1 MSSIPKT
8 TEVSSP
14 FSKNSKMTRSPTKE
28 TNGENGAT
36 KASPKVT
43 KPRKSSVTEM
53 LKDER
58 GNLTH
63 IEYAMKVARELT
75 EFVNSKTNIHG
86 DAKILAMK
94 VERAI
99 CEVAKELEKSKADDK
114 KMQKRP
120 RSSPE
125 ITETPTISKRAK
137 GQETPRAPAGG
148 AWQVVPTRRKEATLK
163 PKNPLKTGDTKRVR
177 PKADAILI
185 GVKEGTQYAD
195 VLKKMREAP
204 DLKKLGEAV
213 SRVRRA
219 RGGEIL
225 LEFRSNSEVKSA
237 EFKDNIE
244 KTLGSEATVKAL
256 TQQVTIECRNLDAI
270 TTAEEVWVALKA
282 QGELEVNQS
291 DKPIRMRK
299 SYGETQTATISLPAA
314 DANKLL
320 KLGKVKI
327 GWSVCTI
334 KIVTQLLRCF
344 KCTEYGHQAR
354 TCKGVDRSAACWK
367 CGGDGHKALG
377 CKEAPRCL
385 LCKDGDKHHV
395 AGSSRC
401 GAYKAA
407 LLQRGWK

>member
-1 MSSIPKT
+1 MNNEIHKN
-8 TEVSSP
+8 TEGSSP
-14 FSKNSKMTRSPTKE
+14 FSRSSKLGRSPVKETREDGTPKDTPKAAKTRKNSVS
-28 TNGENGAT
+28 
-36 KASPKVT
+36 
-43 KPRKSSVTEM
+43 EM
-53 LKDER
+53 LRDER
-58 GNLTH
+58 GNLTR

-86 DAKILAMK
+86 DAKILALK
-94 VERAI
+94 VEKAI
-99 CEVAKELEKSKADDK
+99 CEVARELEESKADST

-120 RSSPE
+120 RTSPE
-125 ITETPTISKRAK
+125 TTESPTATKRAK
-137 GQETPRAPAGG
+137 GQETPRAPKGD
-148 AWQVVPTRRKEATLK
+148 WQLVTTRRKEATQK
-163 PKNPLKTGDTKRVR
+163 PKNPMKTGDTKRVR

-204 DLKKLGEAV
+204 DLQKLGEAV

-225 LEFRSNSEVKSA
+225 LEFKTNSEVKSA

-244 KTLGSEATVKAL
+244 KALGSETTVKAL
-256 TQQVTIECRNLDAI
+256 TQQVAIECRNLDAI
-270 TTAEEVWVALKA
+270 TTAGEVWTALKE
-282 QGELEVNQS
+282 QGGLEVNQS
-291 DKPIRMRK
+291 DKPIRMRR

-320 KLGKVKI
+320 QLGKVKI

-334 KIVTQLLRCF
+334 KIVTQLLRCY

-377 CKEAPRCL
+377 CNVAPKCL
-385 LCKDGDKHHV
+385 LCKDGDNHHV